1 MCMEMRDF
9 FLHCDSLRGMQWNL
23 RNSPKLGIWFPW
35 GKRDD
40 CDLEGDR
47 GEEGKIGWLVSMAT
61 GREAELSITQRV
73 RLLEGKV

>member
-1 MCMEMRDF
+1 MESKKQPQVGYLVSM
-9 FLHCDSLRGMQWNL
+9 
-23 RNSPKLGIWFPW
+23 